1 MHNEYQNEHGGI
13 GRKYCEG
20 KITYTIFVYWTP
32 SQEEQY
38 KTRAR
43 ETLCPCWLEFSAE
56 RQIIK
61 QPRTASPDLTREEQ
75 PVIVKGIPKGIWLE
89 HNFLPGFDS
98 PCFKRE
104 EERLSGPGSICTK
117 PKAKSLL
124 NRCILVY
131 LHQKTVTPIG
141 FQVYN

>member
-1 MHNEYQNEHGGI
+1 VHNEYQNEHGGI

-61 QPRTASPDLTREEQ
+61 QPRTASPDLTREKQ
-75 PVIVKGIPKGIWLE
+75 PGIFKVILEGKWLE
-89 HNFLPGFDS
+89 HSALPGFDFS
-98 PCFKRE
+98 CFLRE
-104 EERLSGPGSICTK
+104 EERVSGRESIYTK
-117 PKAKSLL
+117 P
-124 NRCILVY
+124 
-131 LHQKTVTPIG
+131 
-141 FQVYN
+141 